1 MDRTSRV
8 VIGIAMATTAG
19 TLHGTTAQAQGA
31 TRAAPP
37 YLDATSSHVPA
48 AAELHA
54 LDVALLDVDGDG
66 DLDVV
71 LAVENGQNLL
81 YLNTGSGKLQRKDG
95 AFGPR
100 KADNEHVRTADFNGD
115 GHADV
120 VFVAEDDET
129 PQLFL
134 GDGKGSFRDVS
145 DRLPARGQGNGL
157 AVGDVSGD
165 GIPDIVV
172 GNTSEGKSGSAGPF
186 LWLGD
191 QDKRGYFIDATAS
204 HLAGL
209 KAETQG
215 VALADVDGDGDLDMV
230 LANQQPPNRLLLNDG
245 KGRFTEAR
253 DALELRVPLETREV
267 HVFDATG
274 DGHPDIVFF
283 NITSNAQG
291 WEKDPQ
297 TRLLVNDGKGR
308 FRDETD
314 ARLPKHRF
322 SSWGGLPVDFN
333 GDGAMDLLVGA
344 IEVPGFKPLQLQA
357 WQNDGRGHFR
367 DVTATVIPASM
378 VGRSWSMAKGDLDG
392 DGKPDV
398 AIGGW
403 RSQMRL
409 LLSGQQKAAA
419 GSQSA
424 AATTH
429 QASP

>member
-1 MDRTSRV
+1 MPGPIIPRLLAAAPLLCCAAAACAQTRYID
-8 VIGIAMATTAG
+8 ATT
-19 TLHGTTAQAQGA
+19 T
-31 TRAAPP
+31 
-37 YLDATSSHVPA
+37 HVPLA
-48 AAELHA
+48 PELHA
-54 LDVALLDVDGDG
+54 LDAALLDVDGDG

-81 YLNTGSGKLQRKDG
+81 YLNTGGGKLVRKEG

-100 KADNEHVRTADFNGD
+100 KADNEHVRTADFDGD

-134 GDGKGSFRDVS
+134 GDGKGGFRDVS
-145 DRLPARGQGNGL
+145 ERLPARGQGNGL
-157 AVGDVSGD
+157 AVGDVNGD

-172 GNTSEGKSGSAGPF
+172 GNTSEGKAGGAGPF

-191 QDKRGYFIDATAS
+191 PARRGYFIDATAT

-215 VALADVDGDGDLDMV
+215 VALADLDGDGDLDMV

-245 KGRFTEAR
+245 KGRFTESKG
-253 DALELRVPLETREV
+253 ALELRVPLETREV

-291 WEKDPQ
+291 WDKDPQ
-297 TRLLVNDGKGR
+297 TRLLVNDGKGH
-308 FRDETD
+308 FRDETE
-314 ARLPKHRF
+314 ARLPRHRF
-322 SSWGGLPVDFN
+322 SSWGGLPIDLD

-344 IEVPGFKPLQLQA
+344 IEVPGFKPLQLRA
-357 WQNDGRGHFR
+357 WRNDGRGHFR
-367 DVTATVIPASM
+367 DVTAAVVPDSM
-378 VGRSWSMAKGDLDG
+378 VGRSWSMASGDLDG
-392 DGKPDV
+392 DGKPDAV
-398 AIGGW
+398 IGGW
-403 RSQMRL
+403 GTQLRL
-409 LLSGQQKAAA
+409 LLSGQGK
-419 GSQSA
+419 SA
-424 AATTH
+424 RPAEH
-429 QASP
+429 

>member
-1 MDRTSRV
+1 MQRLTLPALL
-8 VIGIAMATTAG
+8 AMAP
-19 TLHGTTAQAQGA
+19 LLCCIAQAGA
-31 TRAAPP
+31 QAR
-37 YLDATSSHVPA
+37 YVDATASHVPQA
-48 AAELHA
+48 PELHA
-54 LDVALLDVDGDG
+54 LDAALLDVDGDG

-81 YLNTGSGKLQRKDG
+81 YLNAGGGRLVRQEGS
-95 AFGPR
+95 FGPR
-100 KADNEHVRTADFNGD
+100 KADNEHVRTADFDGD

-134 GDGKGSFRDVS
+134 GDGKGGFS
-145 DRLPARGQGNGL
+145 DASNRLPARGQGNAL
-157 AVGDVSGD
+157 AVGDVNGD

-172 GNTSEGKSGSAGPF
+172 GNTSEGKSDPARPF

-191 QDKRGYFIDATAS
+191 PGRRGHFIDATAT
-204 HLAGL
+204 HLAGVA
-209 KAETQG
+209 AETQG
-215 VALADVDGDGDLDMV
+215 VALADLDGDGDLDMV

-245 KGRFTEAR
+245 KGRFTEAKG
-253 DALELRVPLETREV
+253 ALELRVPLETREV

-291 WEKDPQ
+291 WDKDPQ

-322 SSWGGLPVDFN
+322 SSWGGLPVDLD

-344 IEVPGFKPLQLQA
+344 IEVPGFKPLQLRA
-357 WQNDGRGHFR
+357 WLNDGRGHFR
-367 DVTATVIPASM
+367 DVTTTLVPASM
-378 VGRSWSMAKGDLDG
+378 VGRSWSMARGDLDG
-392 DGKPDV
+392 DGKPDAV
-398 AIGGW
+398 IGGW
-403 RSQMRL
+403 GTQLRL
-409 LLSGQQKAAA
+409 LLSGQEKNARPVE
-419 GSQSA
+419 
-424 AATTH
+424 H
-429 QASP
+429 